1 MTETEQAKLLDA
13 ASRKIR
19 AKIIQSIGLAP
30 GTKLHDELHELIMS
44 TKMPSSHPIDQELL
58 DCE

>member
-19 AKIIQSIGLAP
+19 AKIIQSVGLAS
-30 GTKLHDELHELIMS
+30 GTKLHDELHEIIMS
-44 TKMPSSHPIDQELL
+44 TKMPPTEQIDQELL

>member
-19 AKIIQSIGLAP
+19 AKIIQSVGLAA
-30 GTKLHDELHELIMS
+30 GTKLHDELHEIIMS
-44 TKMPSSHPIDQELL
+44 TKMPVNEPIDQELL

>member
-1 MTETEQAKLLDA
+1 MTETERAKLLDA

-19 AKIIQSIGLAP
+19 AKIIQSIGLAH
-30 GTKLHDELHELIMS
+30 GTKLHDELHEIIMS
-44 TKMPSSHPIDQELL
+44 TKMPSSYPIDQELL